1 VREESEETP
10 VEQENVSPAMAAY
23 INAMQR
29 WSES

>member
-1 VREESEETP
+1 VRTP

-23 INAMQR
+23 VNAMQR